1 MRLSKPFDFD
11 SEQIKV
17 LSGIVSIY
25 YERTKEK
32 MPVAGAWRSMSD
44 EDLWMHLIRITIA
57 IGKSAPSYRLMESK
71 DSKLLSIASMR
82 KYQAKHEDEMLIK
95 VVHKTLAAHNVRYCS
110 PLRET

>member
-17 LSGIVSIY
+17 LSGIVSTY
-25 YERTKEK
+25 YEQTKEK

-57 IGKSAPSYRLMESK
+57 IGKSAPSYRLMASK
-71 DSKLLSIASMR
+71 DSGAAFHR
-82 KYQAKHEDEMLIK
+82 VDEKIPGE
-95 VVHKTLAAHNVRYCS
+95 ARGRRAY
-110 PLRET
+110 